1 MNEIDVA
8 EVSITLAQTTGQAAA
23 LGYED
28 WTYGVSTRVKTA
40 PGVST
45 WDCFSYRDDD
55 GTIVDVFD
63 HKAIGK
69 AAKTATRQL
78 LEAQGDECT
87 GVKCTVARSG
97 QFRIE
102 YSFDF
107 DESIRWANPF
117 FSKLTD
123 EEVIENVRPRDF

>member
-1 MNEIDVA
+1 MEDIDA
-8 EVSITLAQTTGQAAA
+8 TELSIELAKATGQAAA
-23 LGYED
+23 LEYPD
-28 WTYGVSTRVKTA
+28 WTYGVSTRVNTA

-45 WDCFSYRDDD
+45 WDCFSYQGGEGRM
-55 GTIVDVFD
+55 VDLFD
-63 HKAIGK
+63 HRAIDKAL
-69 AAKTATRQL
+69 TTTTRQL
-78 LEAQGDECT
+78 LEYQGDECM
-87 GVKCTVARSG
+87 GVKCSVARSG

-107 DESIRWANPF
+107 DEAIRWANPF